1 MSWVIL
7 GLGDGYGDR
16 VRVRDR
22 EPGHLGT
29 FAGNPGHP
37 ECISEVMF
45 VGIASLLM
53 RSLLEPFI
61 KDNSC
66 NLLSNCHA
74 LLSLNI
80 LKDVSVFIF
89 PCQIPYLFK

>member
-1 MSWVIL
+1 MGIGL
-7 GLGDGYGDR
+7 GLGI
-16 VRVRDR
+16 
-22 EPGHLGT
+22 
-29 FAGNPGHP
+29 GNQDISGRSPAILDIP